1 MGTSTGSSD
10 LVGLDSSLLF
20 TRKESLL
27 GLDSLDGPGA
37 GAKITFN
44 VLSKLGRQTAL
55 NFSDW
60 RSTKC
65 R

>member
-10 LVGLDSSLLF
+10 LVGLDSSLLL

-37 GAKITFN
+37 GAK
-44 VLSKLGRQTAL
+44 KA
-55 NFSDW
+55 FS
-60 RSTKC
+60 RNLKN
-65 R
+65 